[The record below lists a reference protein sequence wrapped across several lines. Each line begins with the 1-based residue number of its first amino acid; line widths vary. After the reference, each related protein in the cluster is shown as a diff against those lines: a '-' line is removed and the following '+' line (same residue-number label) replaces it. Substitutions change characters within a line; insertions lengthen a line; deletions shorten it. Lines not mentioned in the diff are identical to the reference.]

1 MANISGEIEG
11 HIEKM
16 ASLNYI
22 VPKVIQIANDNN
34 SSARDIIKVIQM
46 DPVLTGKALKLV
58 NSAFFGLSNEIA
70 NLSRAVVLLGMSTIR
85 NLALSCSVMSSFKFN
100 DKICKLTSEDFWK
113 YSMGV
118 SAMCQIIARFR
129 KETKKDID
137 EYFLAGMLHNIG
149 KALLMQCYPEEY
161 NTAIELAANEEKS
174 ISEAEIEV
182 FGISHQ
188 VVGERLAQKWKL
200 PQIIIDGMLYYTNPA
215 ESQEKHTLVISISS
229 LLLKQSHI
237 GFSGDYFEHEISDE
251 LWDKAKIS
259 HPAAFNLLQTELP
272 SRLEEARKF
281 IKGN

>member
-1 MANISGEIEG
+1 MGNISGEIEG

-118 SAMCQIIARFR
+118 SAMCQLIARFR

-149 KALLMQCYPEEY
+149 KALLVQCYPEEY
-161 NTAIELAANEEKS
+161 NTAIEIAENEG
-174 ISEAEIEV
+174 IPIGEAEEET
-182 FGISHQ
+182 FGVSHQ

-200 PQIIIDGMLYYTNPA
+200 PEIVIDSMLHYTDPT

-229 LLLKQSHI
+229 FLLKQSHI
-237 GFSGDYFEHEISDE
+237 GFSGDYFEHKISDE
-251 LWDKAKIS
+251 LWNKAKIS
-259 HPAAFNLLQTELP
+259 YPAAFNLVQTELP
-272 SRLEEARKF
+272 SRMEEAQKF

>member
-1 MANISGEIEG
+1 MGNISGEIES

-70 NLSRAVVLLGMSTIR
+70 NLSRAVVLLGMTTIR

-118 SAMCQIIARFR
+118 SAMCQLIARFR

-149 KALLMQCYPEEY
+149 KALLVQCYPEEY
-161 NTAIELAANEEKS
+161 NKAIEIAENNAIP
-174 ISEAEIEV
+174 ISEAEEEV
-182 FGISHQ
+182 FGVSHQ

-200 PQIIIDGMLYYTNPA
+200 PEVVVDGMLYYTNPA
-215 ESQEKHTLVISISS
+215 EAREKHTLVISISS
-229 LLLKQSHI
+229 FLLKQSRI
-237 GFSGDYFEHEISDE
+237 GFSGDYFEHPIEDE
-251 LWDKAKIS
+251 LWDRAKIS
-259 HPAAFNLLQTELP
+259 HPAAFNLVQTDLP
-272 SRLEEARKF
+272 ARMEEAQKF
-281 IKGN
+281 IKGK